1 VPDARVAERRDQEAT
16 GPFVQGLA
24 ELLNRKPLKTRAAC
38 RATLWAVN
46 LYNRWWGSER
56 TRRRVIIV
64 YAILGLPPVIVGL
77 LLLVAGDSSHVGEA
91 GLAAGVAVLCIGT
104 LAGASAIQRRASEAA
119 ATARQ
124 AEVEQPPSPPG
135 RDYRR
140 LHNVWAFSLF
150 GAVSVAAFLVLLVR
164 HHEIA
169 TALVLGMAWGA
180 VPQGVAWGAAGVVAP
195 GALIRLRQLLIR
207 GNTGALK
214 DLGDY
219 FSRRMGAEG
228 PTPWENPTARRRVR
242 RQGLIQL
249 AVWGAMVL
257 ALLLLTAP
265 LDAVYHA
272 ILSQGARHK

>member
-1 VPDARVAERRDQEAT
+1 
-16 GPFVQGLA
+16 
-24 ELLNRKPLKTRAAC
+24 
-38 RATLWAVN
+38 VN

-56 TRRRVIIV
+56 TRRRVIVV

-77 LLLVAGDSSHVGEA
+77 VLLLAGDSSHVGEA
-91 GLAAGVAVLCIGT
+91 GLAAGVSVLYVGS
-104 LAGASAIQRRASEAA
+104 LAAASAIQKRASQAA

-124 AEVEQPPSPPG
+124 DRVQAEPVQPTSPAERG
-135 RDYRR
+135 YRR
-140 LHNVWAFSLF
+140 VYNIWAFTLF
-150 GAVSVAAFLVLLVR
+150 GAAWLVAFLVLMLR
-164 HHEIA
+164 HHQIA

-180 VPQGVAWGAAGVVAP
+180 VPQGMAWGAAGAVAP
-195 GALIRLRQLLIR
+195 GALIRLRQLLVR

-214 DLGDY
+214 DLGDH

-228 PTPWENPTARRRVR
+228 RTPWENPTARRRIR

-265 LDAVYHA
+265 LDFVYHA
-272 ILSQGARHK
+272 ILSQGARHP